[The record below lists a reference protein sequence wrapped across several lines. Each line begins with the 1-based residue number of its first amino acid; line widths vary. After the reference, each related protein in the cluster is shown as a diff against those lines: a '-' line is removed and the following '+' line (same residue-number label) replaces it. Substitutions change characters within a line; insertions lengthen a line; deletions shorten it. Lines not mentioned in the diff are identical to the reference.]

1 MEHLHIDGVS
11 VLLAQG
17 LVLLGVEGLALKVQ
31 IAHLWETDIIVNV
44 TKQYFFGVVPRDLNN
59 NRFIQQEHGLLYS
72 AVVILT
78 AQTKQVSCQ
87 V

>member
-17 LVLLGVEGLALKVQ
+17 LVLLGVEGLALQVHM
-31 IAHLWETDIIVNV
+31 AHLWEKNRIVNFTNQPFFV
-44 TKQYFFGVVPRDLNN
+44 TFPEILVITV
-59 NRFIQQEHGLLYS
+59 LYIRNMYS
-72 AVVILT
+72 CVVILT